1 MGEQEILVKNKW
13 HVKHALTKREYK
25 YIDDAHQS
33 VQGRTKE
40 GERKR
45 ENVSIKHLLKK
56 VERKREKL
64 SANPIRKC
72 LLRFLRYAPIFTY
85 GTPIH
90 SFTHM
95 QQDVEK
101 EEHKDLIL
109 KKKSIWRNVQN
120 LEMCEKE
127 RKSFTIIQKE
137 NMNEKDLSLGS
148 NFVKY
153 VHHFLKIN

>member
-101 EEHKDLIL
+101 EEHKDLIV
-109 KKKSIWRNVQN
+109 KKKVFEGMYKILRCVKKNAN
-120 LEMCEKE
+120 LLQLFK
-127 RKSFTIIQKE
+127 KKTFA
-137 NMNEKDLSLGS
+137 
-148 NFVKY
+148 
-153 VHHFLKIN
+153 FLFLETWIK